1 MSADS
6 YGALWYTP
14 DRACRSIL
22 TVACFSALVSAGGLS
37 STPNCSRVLS
47 KEIFFP
53 ESAIPI
59 SALSKLLRT
68 DSSSNRAEVSPHSAT
83 TTPWWTIIRVVEW
96 WWLDQACSSAR
107 PAFDH
112 PDRSGGTR
120 SQVAPG
126 KVPRA
131 ARGAQQS
138 AQIRVTLIVVDFMS
152 AFRERIFGSLRIPSL
167 PLPLGT
173 SPSFYLRVWTS
184 VNLIHSRITSA
195 KRTRLAKRIIRRICS
210 LHRLNHQSLPARS
223 P

>member
-6 YGALWYTP
+6 YSALWYTP

-37 STPNCSRVLS
+37 STFNCSRVLS
-47 KEIFFP
+47 KEIFLA
-53 ESAIPI
+53 ETAIPI

-96 WWLDQACSSAR
+96 CWLDQACSSAR

-120 SQVAPG
+120 SQAAPG
-126 KVPRA
+126 KVPCA
-131 ARGAQQS
+131 ARGAQHS
-138 AQIRVTLIVVDFMS
+138 AQIRATLIVVDFISPFGGENSWFLERTLS
-152 AFRERIFGSLRIPSL
+152 ATRNVALILPPSL
-167 PLPLGT
+167 DICELDTLPDHERQT
-173 SPSFYLRVWTS
+173 
-184 VNLIHSRITSA
+184 
-195 KRTRLAKRIIRRICS
+195 KRARRFVG
-210 LHRLNHQSLPARS
+210 HR
-223 P
+223 